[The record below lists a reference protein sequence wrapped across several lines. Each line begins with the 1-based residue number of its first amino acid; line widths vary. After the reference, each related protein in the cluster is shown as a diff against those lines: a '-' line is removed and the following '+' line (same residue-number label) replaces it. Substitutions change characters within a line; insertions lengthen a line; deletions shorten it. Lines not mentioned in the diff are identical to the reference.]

1 MPIDCLQNFL
11 LKIQSTFQFADCNN
25 GQSNENF
32 NTNMRKRKCSSAS
45 SSSSDSKK
53 PLTKIE
59 TDPLV
64 LARRQKDIDYG
75 KNTIGYDNYTKEVSK

>member
-1 MPIDCLQNFL
+1 MKFFSFTGSQNRCEE
-11 LKIQSTFQFADCNN
+11 K
-25 GQSNENF
+25 NENF
-32 NTNMRKRKCSSAS
+32 NSNIRKRKCSTAS

-59 TDPLV
+59 TDPVV

-75 KNTIGYDNYTKEVSK
+75 KNTIGYDNYVKQVPK